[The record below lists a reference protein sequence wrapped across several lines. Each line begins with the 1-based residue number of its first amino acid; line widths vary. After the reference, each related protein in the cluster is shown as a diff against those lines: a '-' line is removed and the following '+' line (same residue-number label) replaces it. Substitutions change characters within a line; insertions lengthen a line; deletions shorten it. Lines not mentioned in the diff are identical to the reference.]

1 MEPILL
7 FVLLLVFI
15 AISVPIGVSLGL
27 ATLITML
34 LTSDIPVV
42 MITQNA
48 FAALD
53 SFPLLAIPFF
63 ILAGNLM
70 SLGGISSRIVEF
82 ANSLIGSVTGGLGTV
97 TVIACMFFA
106 AISGSGPATVSAI
119 GAMMIPEMEKGGYS
133 RGYAT
138 GLTAVAGTIGV
149 IIPPSI
155 PFVIFGVI
163 TGASIGELFLAGFI
177 PGIMIGTA
185 LIFVNYFLSGR
196 YGYRGAELPEGHRRS
211 TKTVAKTFLS
221 SFWALLT
228 PVIVLGGIYGGIFT
242 PTESAVIAT
251 VYSLVV
257 GKFVYKELNMK
268 ILIDSVKETAAMTG
282 ITLFTIGLS
291 MSFASYL
298 TMEQIPMR
306 IAAFIISLTDSK
318 IMILL
323 LINIFLLIV
332 GCFVDNI
339 SSMIILTPVFLPII
353 SQFGVD
359 HIHFGIFMTVAL
371 AIGFVTPPYG
381 ANLFIASAVSRLK
394 LEKIVPHAMPFLLA
408 MLACLIVI
416 TYIPQISLFLP
427 NLLYGR

>member
-1 MEPILL
+1 MAPILL
-7 FVLLLVFI
+7 FAALLIFI
-15 AISVPIGVSLGL
+15 ALSVPIGVALGL
-27 ATLITML
+27 ATLLTMV
-34 LTSDIPVV
+34 LTSNIPVV

-70 SLGGISSRIVEF
+70 SQGGISKRIVAF
-82 ANSLIGSVTGGLGTV
+82 ANSMIGNVTGGLGTV

-119 GAMMIPEMEKGGYS
+119 GAMMIPEMEKSGYS
-133 RGYAT
+133 RSYAT

-155 PFVIFGVI
+155 PFVIYGVV
-163 TGASIGELFLAGFI
+163 TGQSIGELFLAGII
-177 PGIMIGTA
+177 PGIMIGFA
-185 LIFVNYFLSGR
+185 LIFVNLLLSKKQ
-196 YGYRGAELPEGHRRS
+196 GYKGSSLPEGQNRGCGYMLS
-211 TKTVAKTFLS
+211 TFLN

-242 PTESAVIAT
+242 PTESAVIAI
-251 VYSLVV
+251 VYSLFV
-257 GKFVYKELNMK
+257 GKFFFKEMTIK
-268 ILIDSVKETAAMTG
+268 IFIDSVRETAVMTG

-298 TMEQIPMR
+298 TMEQIPVR
-306 IAAFIISLTDSK
+306 IANFITSLTDSK
-318 IMILL
+318 FFILL

-339 SSMIILTPVFLPII
+339 SSMIILTPVFMPII
-353 SQFGVD
+353 TQFGV
-359 HIHFGIFMTVAL
+359 HPVHFGIFMTVAL

-394 LEKIVPHAMPFLLA
+394 LEQIVPSAVPFLIAL
-408 MLACLIVI
+408 LVCLLLI
-416 TYIPQISLFLP
+416 TYFPQISLFLP
-427 NLLYGR
+427 NLLFGK